1 MLVSKMSK
9 WRQYL
14 SSFQCTDRAQV
25 THTRIPGP
33 GGIHGG
39 KYNIPDSEMS
49 SFYRKYVKYIMS
61 RGDTVRE
68 YLTERQLPEAG
79 PILVDLD
86 IRYDTSIQE
95 RQHDSDHLT
104 DLMTMYEEEL
114 SNILEIPPGS
124 RYPMYAFEKPH
135 VNCQDNC
142 TKDGI
147 HIVIGIELPHH
158 VQQYLRKR
166 VLEHI
171 DNKIGDLPLE
181 NDYESV
187 IDPCIPKGKTNWQLF
202 GSQKPGNEAYE
213 IVARHDVVKGG
224 TEEEDDWV
232 EEHDISEPN
241 YEELLPLVS
250 ARNRNCVKFPI
261 KPAAL
266 EAAQAFLRPA
276 RTVRVRR
283 PPRGV
288 SIQRASRHMFEEIKD
303 QEGLDKLVED
313 ILDEFVQEGK
323 YPLREIHEF
332 TMLLG
337 QKYYSPYEQWLQV
350 GCALYN
356 SHWKLF
362 PTWMMFSAKSP
373 SFNFEQIGEFFSLWS
388 NGLTENSSGES
399 LRHGSI
405 MYWAKQENPEEYK
418 RVKERTT
425 SHYLDLCLNGETEYD
440 LATALYQMEKDRYRC
455 VNIPKKFWYEY
466 RDGRWHEIQV
476 GTSLRRK
483 ISDKVSQYYSGQ
495 SRKIL
500 DRLTGGGISE
510 EENTK
515 LQKRASKMS
524 QLSLRLRRNQFK
536 SGIMREA
543 AEVFFDKNFLDKLDA
558 NPMLLCFKNGVVDF
572 EKKEFRPGRP
582 EDFCSLCTR
591 SEYVELDDH
600 DPEQLKIRAE
610 VETFLAQLFPDP
622 ELREYMI
629 ESLAAVLRGDNKNQT
644 FNILT
649 GSGRNGK
656 SKLID
661 LMGLVLGD
669 YKGTVPLTLIT
680 NKRGSIGSVS
690 PEVAGLKG
698 LRYAVMQ
705 EPSKGMQINEGV
717 MKELT
722 GGDPISGRK
731 LFHDTITFKPQF
743 SLAVCTN
750 HLFDIKSTDD
760 GTWRRIRVCPFVSKF
775 VPKPYKDPLID
786 CEHQFLCDKDID
798 KNFTRWAPILTAM
811 LVKKA
816 FETDGEVTDCEC
828 VIASSQQYKQKQDHF
843 MTFFNERIV
852 EDSNGVVKR
861 LNALHEFQDWYG
873 ELYGSRCPQGR
884 ELYDYLTKR
893 MGAIDRNKRPMGW
906 YGYRLERSYQDQLDV
921 EPDDI

>member
-1 MLVSKMSK
+1 
-9 WRQYL
+9 
-14 SSFQCTDRAQV
+14 
-25 THTRIPGP
+25 
-33 GGIHGG
+33 
-39 KYNIPDSEMS
+39 
-49 SFYRKYVKYIMS
+49 
-61 RGDTVRE
+61 
-68 YLTERQLPEAG
+68 
-79 PILVDLD
+79 
-86 IRYDTSIQE
+86 
-95 RQHDSDHLT
+95 
-104 DLMTMYEEEL
+104 
-114 SNILEIPPGS
+114 
-124 RYPMYAFEKPH
+124 
-135 VNCQDNC
+135 
-142 TKDGI
+142 
-147 HIVIGIELPHH
+147 
-158 VQQYLRKR
+158 
-166 VLEHI
+166 
-171 DNKIGDLPLE
+171 
-181 NDYESV
+181 
-187 IDPCIPKGKTNWQLF
+187 
-202 GSQKPGNEAYE
+202 
-213 IVARHDVVKGG
+213 
-224 TEEEDDWV
+224 
-232 EEHDISEPN
+232 
-241 YEELLPLVS
+241 
-250 ARNRNCVKFPI
+250 
-261 KPAAL
+261 
-266 EAAQAFLRPA
+266 
-276 RTVRVRR
+276 
-283 PPRGV
+283 
-288 SIQRASRHMFEEIKD
+288 
-303 QEGLDKLVED
+303 
-313 ILDEFVQEGK
+313 
-323 YPLREIHEF
+323 
-332 TMLLG
+332 
-337 QKYYSPYEQWLQV
+337 
-350 GCALYN
+350 
-356 SHWKLF
+356 
-362 PTWMMFSAKSP
+362 
-373 SFNFEQIGEFFSLWS
+373 
-388 NGLTENSSGES
+388 
-399 LRHGSI
+399 
-405 MYWAKQENPEEYK
+405 
-418 RVKERTT
+418 
-425 SHYLDLCLNGETEYD
+425 
-440 LATALYQMEKDRYRC
+440 
-455 VNIPKKFWYEY
+455 
-466 RDGRWHEIQV
+466 
-476 GTSLRRK
+476 
-483 ISDKVSQYYSGQ
+483 
-495 SRKIL
+495 
-500 DRLTGGGISE
+500 
-510 EENTK
+510 
-515 LQKRASKMS
+515 
-524 QLSLRLRRNQFK
+524 
-536 SGIMREA
+536 
-543 AEVFFDKNFLDKLDA
+543 
-558 NPMLLCFKNGVVDF
+558 VDF